1 MEDFTTSTTLEE
13 IEFFRTEIKKHL
25 QSLSFDIRFQ
35 TDLNIES
42 VKDRM
47 FRDISSLCI
56 LFRNLEKLM

>member
-1 MEDFTTSTTLEE
+1 MEDFTTPTTLEE
-13 IEFFRTEIKKHL
+13 IEFCRTEIKKHL

-35 TDLNIES
+35 TDLNIEPI
-42 VKDRM
+42 KDRM